1 MNVTPR
7 WDETRSDVIETI
19 IFEDPDKMQKF
30 VKEVQKYSPV
40 DSFVNPEAYHMPG
53 YEDKVIM
60 AAGNFV
66 SGSTIEF
73 SADGPI
79 RPPYAVYMQGGLT
92 YAHDKVAIINAVKD
106 MFFS

>member
-40 DSFVNPEAYHMPG
+40 DS
-53 YEDKVIM
+53 
-60 AAGNFV
+60 
-66 SGSTIEF
+66 
-73 SADGPI
+73 
-79 RPPYAVYMQGGLT
+79 L
-92 YAHDKVAIINAVKD
+92 
-106 MFFS
+106 